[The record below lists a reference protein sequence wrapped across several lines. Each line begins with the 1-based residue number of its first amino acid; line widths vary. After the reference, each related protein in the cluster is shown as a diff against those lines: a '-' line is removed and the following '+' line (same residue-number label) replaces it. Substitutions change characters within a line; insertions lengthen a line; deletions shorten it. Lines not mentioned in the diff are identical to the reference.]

1 MTYLVQEQLKPHGL
15 KGISDDQIEEHWA
28 LYKGYVGN
36 TNGLLAELAQAGAGT
51 RHWAELKRRAGFE
64 WNGMVLHE
72 YYFGNLA
79 AGVQMNRR
87 GALAERLAHGWRTVE
102 AWQEDFVK
110 TGMIRGIGWAILYH
124 DPLTDSLF
132 NWWVSEHEVNHP
144 AGLNPILVLDAFEHA
159 YMVDH
164 GAGGR
169 SQYITAFMDNVS
181 WGAVQQRFADSRARK
196 AVSRFAAAA

>member
-1 MTYLVQEQLKPHGL
+1 MAYLVQEQLKPHGL

-51 RHWAELKRRAGFE
+51 SHWAELKRRAGFE

-102 AWQEDFVK
+102 AWQEGLGK
-110 TGMIRGIGWAILYH
+110 TRLNRG
-124 DPLTDSLF
+124 D
-132 NWWVSEHEVNHP
+132 
-144 AGLNPILVLDAFEHA
+144 
-159 YMVDH
+159 
-164 GAGGR
+164 GR
-169 SQYITAFMDNVS
+169 SQYITAFMDSVS